1 MKLPGFR
8 RLNTAD
14 YPKEF
19 KKLIDII
26 SVSLNNGIEVLYE
39 AFNNQIT
46 LRDNIAG
53 TVKDITVTVDASG
66 TPIQGGAFVLDTNTK
81 VDGITVLS
89 AANQTNTAVFPTS
102 APFITGTQNNTTFN
116 ISNISGLQ
124 ANQSYLMR
132 IQAWQG

>member
-8 RLNTAD
+8 RLNTSD

-39 AFNNQIT
+39 ALDNRIT
-46 LRDNIAG
+46 LRDNFSG

-66 TPIQGGAFVLDTNTK
+66 TPTQGGAFVLDTNSK

-89 AANQTNTAVFPTS
+89 AANQVNPAVYPTS
-102 APFITGTQNNTTFN
+102 QPFISGAQNNLTFN

-124 ANQSYLMR
+124 ANQSYVLR